1 MNKFKNILK
10 DVLYISRLS
19 GTKNKKILIV
29 SSILLSQLSAG
40 IDLFL
45 IATFASII
53 ADQYTNIEVLNS
65 ILLIIDEY
73 RIVVILLVISKYVI
87 TYLQAAI
94 LKKIEIEVTISL
106 RTYLFG
112 RVLEQKN
119 FSTADSYYY
128 INTLS
133 SHISFFYSNF
143 AEFLNHLLQAIAYL
157 VYLLIA
163 DLEVI
168 QFFGIGAL
176 VLALPVSKLISMSR
190 RLIHEQFELG
200 RDASKD
206 IVNVIENMSLI
217 KMLQMEQ
224 KEKKSFYKLMKKTY
238 GTIYKNFQVTFV
250 NTQLPNLFTLL
261 IIGIILNF
269 SNYVNRLTLDF
280 LGVTVRLFQSL
291 SKISSSLNQVVNSQ
305 VHIAE
310 FMALEKK
317 TVIKNPNYFSIV
329 NSNKLNLEKV
339 NFKYVNSDIYI
350 FENLNLEI
358 TRHTHNIIVGA
369 NGSGKSTLLGLIGN
383 VLRPESGNLNSF
395 SQKFAYI
402 GATPYIFPTTLKEN
416 LLYGNNNKVSTS
428 EIEYFLK
435 KFKVFNEEN
444 NDQLNKLI
452 DNTSLSSGQMQ
463 KIAFIRALLADPDIL
478 LLDEAMSN
486 LDEDSKKLFLSII
499 SKQEITVINS
509 THDPEK
515 YEKIDS
521 IISINTV
528 DEKRVL
534 SITN

>member
-1 MNKFKNILK
+1 
-10 DVLYISRLS
+10 
-19 GTKNKKILIV
+19 
-29 SSILLSQLSAG
+29 
-40 IDLFL
+40 
-45 IATFASII
+45 
-53 ADQYTNIEVLNS
+53 
-65 ILLIIDEY
+65 
-73 RIVVILLVISKYVI
+73 
-87 TYLQAAI
+87 
-94 LKKIEIEVTISL
+94 
-106 RTYLFG
+106 
-112 RVLEQKN
+112 
-119 FSTADSYYY
+119 
-128 INTLS
+128 
-133 SHISFFYSNF
+133 
-143 AEFLNHLLQAIAYL
+143 
-157 VYLLIA
+157 
-163 DLEVI
+163 
-168 QFFGIGAL
+168 
-176 VLALPVSKLISMSR
+176 
-190 RLIHEQFELG
+190 
-200 RDASKD
+200 
-206 IVNVIENMSLI
+206 
-217 KMLQMEQ
+217 MLQMEQ

-269 SNYVNRLTLDF
+269 SKYVNRLTLDF

-435 KFKVFNEEN
+435 EFKVFNEEN